1 MTDADGKILK
11 RRRER
16 FGGDEGDEED
26 ELEDQK

>member
-16 FGGDEGDEED
+16 FGGDEGDDED
-26 ELEDQK
+26 DVEDQK